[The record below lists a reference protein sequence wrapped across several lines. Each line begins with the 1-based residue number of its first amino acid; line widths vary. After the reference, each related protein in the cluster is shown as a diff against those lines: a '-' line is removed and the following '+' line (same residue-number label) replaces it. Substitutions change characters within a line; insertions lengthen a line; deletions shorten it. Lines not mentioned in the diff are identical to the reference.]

1 MRKLIYFWVW
11 GWLHSFIYRVKIS
24 CSSIWNIRSLYM
36 RHAYCELCGKQPIT
50 PGLLPS
56 RLNRLVPGSGHEP
69 FEILSEC
76 HILGLVRQVLK
87 ADLWYSNGVPVSVT
101 VADLVMEKVEQRA
114 PHFKLCPGI
123 GNLLLTTPVLLS
135 TQTRSL
141 PSIATST
148 LLKLPSNSFWTRR
161 KWQTCIPGYCDYTP
175 SWWVPLNYSP

>member
-1 MRKLIYFWVW
+1 
-11 GWLHSFIYRVKIS
+11 
-24 CSSIWNIRSLYM
+24 M

-148 LLKLPSNSFWTRR
+148 LLKLPSNSF
-161 KWQTCIPGYCDYTP
+161 
-175 SWWVPLNYSP
+175 